1 MKILIVDDEES
12 HLLLTKLEL
21 GDERWE
27 VITASNGQEGIEL
40 FDIEKPDLAI
50 VDVKMPGMDG
60 ITLLKKMKERRPE
73 IPVAIFTGYD
83 KKALPLPDEADAFVV
98 KSTSY
103 KELKEFVR
111 RYAPKK

>member
-1 MKILIVDDEES
+1 MKILIVDDEEI

-21 GDERWE
+21 RDERWE
-27 VITASNGQEGIEL
+27 VITASDAREGIEL
-40 FDIEKPDLAI
+40 LESENPDLAI

-111 RYAPKK
+111 RYAPIK